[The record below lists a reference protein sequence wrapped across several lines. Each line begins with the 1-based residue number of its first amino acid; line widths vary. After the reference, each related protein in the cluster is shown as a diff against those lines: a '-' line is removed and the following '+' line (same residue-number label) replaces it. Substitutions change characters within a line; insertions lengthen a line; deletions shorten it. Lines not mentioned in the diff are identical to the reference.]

1 MGDIVHELKY
11 ASIRPY
17 CLSACGFIT
26 ENPAL
31 HEKVNE
37 EQQISLNSSILAF
50 SLSHTRNLQL
60 ESQGSKILFVLE
72 SIEKLFKIR
81 IF

>member
-1 MGDIVHELKY
+1 M
-11 ASIRPY
+11 
-17 CLSACGFIT
+17 SAYGLIT

-31 HEKVNE
+31 REKVNE

-50 SLSHTRNLQL
+50 SLSHTHNLQL
-60 ESQGSKILFVLE
+60 ESQGSKTLFVLE
-72 SIEKLFKIR
+72 SIGKLLKMQ